1 MSSLGASPNSLRL
14 RDWKIVAF
22 LHPHTP
28 KNKKQKNKKMVLL
41 FIFVCE
47 SVDNLGIFDDMKQN
61 NTKTLETLRLK
72 LFHHKGIY
80 PNINF
85 LLKIKTMLTLFQPS
99 STQSNTKTR
108 VFKLN
113 YNIILNL
120 LLIRSDIL
128 LLQTNQ
134 S

>member
-1 MSSLGASPNSLRL
+1 
-14 RDWKIVAF
+14 
-22 LHPHTP
+22 
-28 KNKKQKNKKMVLL
+28 MVLL

-99 STQSNTKTR
+99 STESNTDTSLQIELQHHTKFAANQTQYL
-108 VFKLN
+108 VFANKPITNLETSKL
-113 YNIILNL
+113 LS
-120 LLIRSDIL
+120 RSPEGW
-128 LLQTNQ
+128 NEVYPY
-134 S
+134 